1 MISELEQVG
10 IRLSSGSEQILL
22 FEYPFADKSDAV
34 VTSPFSQHSSAE
46 TRCFLIKNQA
56 GPKAQPQND
65 KSNAGVTSPMS
76 QHSIPETIII
86 SH

>member
-10 IRLSSGSEQILL
+10 IRLRSGLEQISL

-34 VTSPFSQHSSAE
+34 VTSPFSQHSIAE
-46 TRCFLIKNQA
+46 TRFFLIKNQA

-65 KSNAGVTSPMS
+65 KSNAGVTSPVS
-76 QHSIPETIII
+76 QHSISETIII